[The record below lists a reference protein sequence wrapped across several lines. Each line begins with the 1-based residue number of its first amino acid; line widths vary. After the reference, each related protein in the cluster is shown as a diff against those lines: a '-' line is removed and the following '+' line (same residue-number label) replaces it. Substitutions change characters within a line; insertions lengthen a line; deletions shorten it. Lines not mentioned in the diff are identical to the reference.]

1 MNQKLINKAQELR
14 AHGFTTG
21 EIADELNVSLDT
33 ARWLIL
39 QKTEAEV
46 KEEAPV
52 DFYINW
58 KSLGESS
65 SRLRYASMALSDIA
79 MDHGEIEVV
88 VGIATSGVPFA
99 TMMAD
104 FIQDLG
110 EIPTSLAIYHP
121 NKHREGLGDG
131 EGAISANFGTVKG
144 KKVAIVDDVVT
155 SGNTMKD
162 ENSYDYVVDN
172 FENGEWG
179 GLTVIPEIDIIRK
192 VVNVKSNED
201 DFDNKS

>member
-39 QKTEAEV
+39 QKTEEEV

-65 SRLRYASMALSDIA
+65 SRLRYASMALSDMA
-79 MDHGEIEVV
+79 MTHGEVEVV
-88 VGIATSGVPFA
+88 VGIAASGIPFA
-99 TMMAD
+99 TMIAD
-104 FIQDLG
+104 FLEEMTDLENHFMDLLIDILG
-110 EIPTSLAIYHP
+110 EKYKILGVCLGHQSICTAFGATVSYAKELMHGKQSLCDIDTDS
-121 NKHREGLGDG
+121 N
-131 EGAISANFGTVKG
+131 IFKG
-144 KKVAIVDDVVT
+144 
-155 SGNTMKD
+155 
-162 ENSYDYVVDN
+162 
-172 FENGEWG
+172 
-179 GLTVIPEIDIIRK
+179 
-192 VVNVKSNED
+192 
-201 DFDNKS
+201 

>member
-39 QKTEAEV
+39 QKTEEEV

-65 SRLRYASMALSDIA
+65 SRLRYASMALSDMA
-79 MDHGEIEVV
+79 MAHGEVEVV
-88 VGIATSGVPFA
+88 VGIAASGIPFA

-104 FIQDLG
+104 FLEDMG

-131 EGAISANFGTVKG
+131 EGAISANFGNVKG
-144 KKVAIVDDVVT
+144 KKVVIVDDVVT

-162 ENSYDYVVDN
+162 VVSTVKDLG
-172 FENGEWG
+172 GEPIAI
-179 GLTVIPEIDIIRK
+179 TVLIDKSGHSEIDGVPVESLIK
-192 VVNVKSNED
+192 VSRLN
-201 DFDNKS
+201 

>member
-39 QKTEAEV
+39 QKTEEEV

-65 SRLRYASMALSDIA
+65 SRLRYASMALSDMAIA
-79 MDHGEIEVV
+79 HGEVEVV
-88 VGIATSGVPFA
+88 VGIAASGIPFA

-104 FIQDLG
+104 FLEDMG

-121 NKHREGLGDG
+121 NKHREELGDG

-144 KKVAIVDDVVT
+144 KKVVIVDDVVT

-162 ENSYDYVVDN
+162 VISTVKDLG
-172 FENGEWG
+172 GEPIAITVLIDKS
-179 GLTVIPEIDIIRK
+179 GLSEIDGVPVESLIK
-192 VVNVKSNED
+192 VSRLN
-201 DFDNKS
+201 

>member
-39 QKTEAEV
+39 QKTEEEV

-65 SRLRYASMALSDIA
+65 SRLRYAAMALSDMA
-79 MDHGEIEVV
+79 MAHGEVEVV
-88 VGIATSGVPFA
+88 VGIAASGIPFA

-104 FIQDLG
+104 FLEDIG

-131 EGAISANFGTVKG
+131 EGAISANFGNVKG
-144 KKVAIVDDVVT
+144 KKVVIVDDVVT

-162 ENSYDYVVDN
+162 VVSTVKDLG
-172 FENGEWG
+172 GEPIAITVLIDKS
-179 GLTVIPEIDIIRK
+179 GLSEIDGVPVESLIK
-192 VVNVKSNED
+192 VSRLN
-201 DFDNKS
+201 

>member
-39 QKTEAEV
+39 QKTEEEV

-65 SRLRYASMALSDIA
+65 SRLKYASMALSDMAIA
-79 MDHGEIEVV
+79 HGEVEVV
-88 VGIATSGVPFA
+88 VGIAASGIPFA

-104 FIQDLG
+104 FLEDMG

-131 EGAISANFGTVKG
+131 EGAISANFGNVKG
-144 KKVAIVDDVVT
+144 KKVVIVDDVVT

-162 ENSYDYVVDN
+162 VVSTVKDLG
-172 FENGEWG
+172 GEPIAI
-179 GLTVIPEIDIIRK
+179 TVLIDKSGHSEIDGVPVESLIK
-192 VVNVKSNED
+192 VSRLN
-201 DFDNKS
+201 

>member
-39 QKTEAEV
+39 QKTEEEV

-65 SRLRYASMALSDIA
+65 SRLRYASMALSDMA
-79 MDHGEIEVV
+79 MAHGEVEVV
-88 VGIATSGVPFA
+88 VGIAASGIPFA

-104 FIQDLG
+104 FLEDIG

-131 EGAISANFGTVKG
+131 EGAISANFGNVKG
-144 KKVAIVDDVVT
+144 KKVVIVDDVVT

-162 ENSYDYVVDN
+162 VVSTVKDLG
-172 FENGEWG
+172 GEPIAI
-179 GLTVIPEIDIIRK
+179 TVLIDKSGHSEIDGVPVESLIK
-192 VVNVKSNED
+192 VSRLN
-201 DFDNKS
+201 

>member
-39 QKTEAEV
+39 QKTEEEV
-46 KEEAPV
+46 EEEAPV

-65 SRLRYASMALSDIA
+65 SRLRYAAMALSDMAIA
-79 MDHGEIEVV
+79 HGEVEVV
-88 VGIATSGVPFA
+88 VGIAASGIPFA

-104 FIQDLG
+104 FLEDMG

-131 EGAISANFGTVKG
+131 EGAISANFGNVKG
-144 KKVAIVDDVVT
+144 KKVVIVDDVVT

-162 ENSYDYVVDN
+162 VVSTVKDLG
-172 FENGEWG
+172 GEPIAITVLIDKS
-179 GLTVIPEIDIIRK
+179 GLSEIDGVPVESLIK
-192 VVNVKSNED
+192 VSRLN
-201 DFDNKS
+201 

>member
-39 QKTEAEV
+39 QKTEEEV

-65 SRLRYASMALSDIA
+65 SRLRYAAMALSDIA
-79 MDHGEIEVV
+79 MEHGEIEVV
-88 VGIATSGVPFA
+88 VGIATSGIPFA

-131 EGAISANFGTVKG
+131 EGAISDNFGNVKG
-144 KKVAIVDDVVT
+144 KKVVIVDDVVT

-162 ENSYDYVVDN
+162 VVSTVKDLG
-172 FENGEWG
+172 GEPIAI
-179 GLTVIPEIDIIRK
+179 TVLIDKSGHSEIDGVPVESLIK
-192 VVNVKSNED
+192 VSRLN
-201 DFDNKS
+201 

>member
-39 QKTEAEV
+39 QKTEEEV

-65 SRLRYASMALSDIA
+65 SRLRYAAMALSDMAIA
-79 MDHGEIEVV
+79 HGEVEVV
-88 VGIATSGVPFA
+88 VGIAASGIPFA

-104 FIQDLG
+104 FLEDIG

-131 EGAISANFGTVKG
+131 EGAISANFGNVKG
-144 KKVAIVDDVVT
+144 KKVVIVDDVVT

-162 ENSYDYVVDN
+162 VVSTVKDLG
-172 FENGEWG
+172 GEPIAITVLIDKS
-179 GLTVIPEIDIIRK
+179 GLSEIDGVPVESLIK
-192 VVNVKSNED
+192 VSRLN
-201 DFDNKS
+201 

>member
-52 DFYINW
+52 DVYINW

-79 MDHGEIEVV
+79 IDHGEIEVV
-88 VGIATSGVPFA
+88 VGIATSGIPFA

-155 SGNTMKD
+155 SGSTMKD
-162 ENSYDYVVDN
+162 VVSTVKDLG
-172 FENGEWG
+172 GEPVVI
-179 GLTVIPEIDIIRK
+179 TVLIDKAGVSEIDGVPVESLIQINRL
-192 VVNVKSNED
+192 N
-201 DFDNKS
+201 

>member
-39 QKTEAEV
+39 QKTEEVV

-58 KSLGESS
+58 KSLSESS
-65 SRLRYASMALSDIA
+65 SRLRYASMALSDMAIA
-79 MDHGEIEVV
+79 HGEIDTV

-104 FIQDLG
+104 FLEDMG
-110 EIPTSLAIYHP
+110 DVPTFLAIFHP
-121 NKHREGLGDG
+121 SKHREELGEC
-131 EGAISANFGTVKG
+131 EGAISTNFGTVKD
-144 KKVAIVDDVVT
+144 KKVVIVDDVIT
-155 SGNTMKD
+155 SGATMKNVINTVKD
-162 ENSYDYVVDN
+162 LG
-172 FENGEWG
+172 GEPVAITVLIDKS
-179 GLTVIPEIDIIRK
+179 GLSEIDGVPVESLIK
-192 VVNVKSNED
+192 VSRLN
-201 DFDNKS
+201 

>member
-88 VGIATSGVPFA
+88 VGIATSGIPFA

-131 EGAISANFGTVKG
+131 EGAISANFGNVKG

-155 SGNTMKD
+155 SGSTMKD
-162 ENSYDYVVDN
+162 VVSTVKDLG
-172 FENGEWG
+172 GEPIAITVLIDKS
-179 GLTVIPEIDIIRK
+179 GLSEIDGVPVESLIK
-192 VVNVKSNED
+192 VSRLN
-201 DFDNKS
+201 

>member
-39 QKTEAEV
+39 QKTEEEV

-65 SRLRYASMALSDIA
+65 SRLRYAAMALSDMA
-79 MDHGEIEVV
+79 MAHGEVEVV
-88 VGIATSGVPFA
+88 VGIAASGIPFA

-104 FIQDLG
+104 FLEDIG

-131 EGAISANFGTVKG
+131 EGAISANFGNVKG
-144 KKVAIVDDVVT
+144 KKVVIVDDVVT

-162 ENSYDYVVDN
+162 VVSTVKDLG
-172 FENGEWG
+172 GEPIAI
-179 GLTVIPEIDIIRK
+179 TVLIDKSGHSEIDGVPVESLIK
-192 VVNVKSNED
+192 VSRLN
-201 DFDNKS
+201 

>member
-88 VGIATSGVPFA
+88 VGIATSGIPFA

-131 EGAISANFGTVKG
+131 EGAISANFGNVKG

-155 SGNTMKD
+155 SGSTMKD
-162 ENSYDYVVDN
+162 VVSTVKDLG
-172 FENGEWG
+172 GEPVVI
-179 GLTVIPEIDIIRK
+179 TVLIDKAGVSEIDGVPVESLIQINRL
-192 VVNVKSNED
+192 N
-201 DFDNKS
+201 

>member
-88 VGIATSGVPFA
+88 VGIATSGIPFA

-131 EGAISANFGTVKG
+131 EGAISANFGNVKG
-144 KKVAIVDDVVT
+144 KKAAIVDDVVT
-155 SGNTMKD
+155 SGSTMKD
-162 ENSYDYVVDN
+162 VVSTVKDLG
-172 FENGEWG
+172 GEPVVI
-179 GLTVIPEIDIIRK
+179 TVLIDKSGVSEIDGVPVESLIQINRL
-192 VVNVKSNED
+192 N
-201 DFDNKS
+201 

>member
-39 QKTEAEV
+39 QKTEEEV

-65 SRLRYASMALSDIA
+65 SRLRYAAMALSDMAIA
-79 MDHGEIEVV
+79 HGEVEVV
-88 VGIATSGVPFA
+88 VGIAASGIPFA

-104 FIQDLG
+104 FLEDMG

-131 EGAISANFGTVKG
+131 EGAISANFGNVKG
-144 KKVAIVDDVVT
+144 KKVVIVDDVVT

-162 ENSYDYVVDN
+162 VVSTVKDLG
-172 FENGEWG
+172 GEPIAITVLIDKS
-179 GLTVIPEIDIIRK
+179 GLSEIDGVPVESLIK
-192 VVNVKSNED
+192 VSRLN
-201 DFDNKS
+201 

>member
-39 QKTEAEV
+39 QKTETEV

-52 DFYINW
+52 DFYIDW

-65 SRLRYASMALSDIA
+65 SRLRYASMALSDMA
-79 MDHGEIEVV
+79 MAHGDIEVI
-88 VGIATSGVPFA
+88 VGIAASGIPFA

-104 FIQDLG
+104 FLEDLG

-121 NKHREGLGDG
+121 NKHRKELGDG
-131 EGAISANFGTVKG
+131 EGAISTNFGTVKG
-144 KKVAIVDDVVT
+144 KKVVIVDDVVT
-155 SGNTMKD
+155 SGNTIKD
-162 ENSYDYVVDN
+162 VISTVKDLGGEPVVI
-172 FENGEWG
+172 
-179 GLTVIPEIDIIRK
+179 TVLIDKSGHSEIDGVPVESLIK
-192 VVNVKSNED
+192 VSRLN
-201 DFDNKS
+201 

>member
-39 QKTEAEV
+39 QKTEEEV

-65 SRLRYASMALSDIA
+65 SRLRYASMALSDMA
-79 MDHGEIEVV
+79 MAHGEVEVV
-88 VGIATSGVPFA
+88 VGIAASGIPFA

-104 FIQDLG
+104 FLEDMG

-131 EGAISANFGTVKG
+131 EGAISANFGNVKG
-144 KKVAIVDDVVT
+144 KKVVIVDDVVT

-162 ENSYDYVVDN
+162 VVSTVKDLG
-172 FENGEWG
+172 GEPIAITVLIDKS
-179 GLTVIPEIDIIRK
+179 GLSEIDGVPVESLIK
-192 VVNVKSNED
+192 VSRLN
-201 DFDNKS
+201 

>member
-88 VGIATSGVPFA
+88 VGIATSGIPFA

-131 EGAISANFGTVKG
+131 EGAISANFGNVKG

-155 SGNTMKD
+155 SGSTMKD
-162 ENSYDYVVDN
+162 VVSTVKDLG
-172 FENGEWG
+172 GEPVVI
-179 GLTVIPEIDIIRK
+179 TVLIDKSGVSEIDGVPVESLIQINRL
-192 VVNVKSNED
+192 N
-201 DFDNKS
+201 

>member
-88 VGIATSGVPFA
+88 IGIATSGIPFA

-131 EGAISANFGTVKG
+131 EGAISANFGNVKG

-155 SGNTMKD
+155 SGSTMKD
-162 ENSYDYVVDN
+162 VVSTVKDLG
-172 FENGEWG
+172 GEPVVI
-179 GLTVIPEIDIIRK
+179 TVLIDKAGVSEIDGVPVESLIQINRL
-192 VVNVKSNED
+192 N
-201 DFDNKS
+201 

>member
-131 EGAISANFGTVKG
+131 EGAISANFGNVKG
-144 KKVAIVDDVVT
+144 KKVVIVDDVVT

-162 ENSYDYVVDN
+162 VVSTVKDLG
-172 FENGEWG
+172 GEPIAITVLIDKS
-179 GLTVIPEIDIIRK
+179 GLSEIDGVPVESLIK
-192 VVNVKSNED
+192 VSRLN
-201 DFDNKS
+201 

>member
-39 QKTEAEV
+39 QKNETEV

-58 KSLGESS
+58 KSLGASS
-65 SRLRYASMALSDIA
+65 SRLRYASMALSDMA
-79 MDHGEIEVV
+79 MNYGEIEVI
-88 VGIATSGVPFA
+88 VGIAASGIPFA

-104 FIQDLG
+104 FIEDLS
-110 EIPTSLAIYHP
+110 ETPTSLAIYHP
-121 NKHREGLGDG
+121 NKHREELGDG
-131 EGAISANFGTVKG
+131 EGAISNNFGNVKG
-144 KKVAIVDDVVT
+144 KTVVIVDDVVT

-162 ENSYDYVVDN
+162 VVNTVKDL
-172 FENGEWG
+172 G
-179 GLTVIPEIDIIRK
+179 GNPVAITVLIDKSGLSEIDGVPVESLIK
-192 VVNVKSNED
+192 VSRLN
-201 DFDNKS
+201 